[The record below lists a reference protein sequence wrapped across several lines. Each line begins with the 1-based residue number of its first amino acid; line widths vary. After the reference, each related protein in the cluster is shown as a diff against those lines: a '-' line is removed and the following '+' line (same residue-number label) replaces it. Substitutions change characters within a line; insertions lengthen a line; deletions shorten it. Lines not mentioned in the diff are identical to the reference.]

1 MSPESVIDSCVGS
14 SSCEKDVMLGIKLI
28 TEKKI
33 YIYIYIYCQKRKS
46 KAYNPNKL
54 RKWMKHSPNY

>member
-28 TEKKI
+28 TEKKK

-54 RKWMKHSPNY
+54 RK